1 MKTLTLSPKL
11 LKHLGAIEVGPFVV
25 FPLDGE
31 FGGGWRVD
39 GAFNKDHK
47 EMAHTKTIEEA
58 LAFIE
63 SYLED

>member
-11 LKHLGAIEVGPFVV
+11 LKHLGAIEVGSFVV

-31 FGGGWRVD
+31 FGGGWRVE
-39 GAFNKDHK
+39 GIENHK
-47 EMAHTKTIEEA
+47 EVAHTKTIEEA

-63 SYLED
+63 TYLED